1 MGFYPEKLDTSE
13 DTTGGREFRRSGGEA
28 MDINV
33 VKEKV
38 QSCWGE
44 DTNLDVASV
53 YDLSDGS
60 TKGEEV
66 GCEPV
71 TT

>member
-1 MGFYPEKLDTSE
+1 MRFYPEKLDTSE

-33 VKEKV
+33 VDEKV
-38 QSCWGE
+38 H
-44 DTNLDVASV
+44 
-53 YDLSDGS
+53 
-60 TKGEEV
+60 EEV

-71 TT
+71 TIQV